1 MATLPNGA
9 GGYQIGDGNLTEVQ
23 LNTQATPATATVTAT
38 LTTAQLLNGIIL
50 GTPTTTAAAYT
61 LPLAT
66 DLDAVVTSAK
76 VNSSFDFVVIN
87 TNGSGG
93 GVITITTN
101 TGWTIGSSGS
111 QGLMTVTTA
120 GTAQK
125 YRAVKSGDGAWA
137 LYRVA

>member
-1 MATLPNGA
+1 MALPNGA
-9 GGYQIGDGNLTEVQ
+9 GGYQVGDGNLAEIQ
-23 LNTQATPATATVTAT
+23 LNTQTTPATATVTAT

-66 DLDAVVTSAK
+66 DVDAVVSSAK
-76 VNSSFDFVVIN
+76 VNSSFDFVVVN

>member
-1 MATLPNGA
+1 MALPNGT
-9 GGYQIGDGNLTEVQ
+9 GGYQVGDGNLAEVQ
-23 LNTQATPATATVTAT
+23 INTQGTPATATVTAT
-38 LTTAQLLNGIIL
+38 LTTAQLLNGILL

-66 DLDAVVTSAK
+66 DLDLAVPSAK
-76 VNSSFDFVVIN
+76 VNSSLDFVVVN

-101 TGWTIGSSGS
+101 TGWSIGTSGS

-120 GTAQK
+120 GTAQA
-125 YRAVKSGDGAWA
+125 YRAVKTGDGTWA
-137 LYRVA
+137 LYRIA

>member
-1 MATLPNGA
+1 MALPNGT
-9 GGYQIGDGNLTEVQ
+9 GGYQVGDGNLAEIQ
-23 LNTQATPATATVTAT
+23 LNTQTTPATATVTAT

-87 TNGSGG
+87 TNGSGS

-120 GTAQK
+120 GTAQT

>member
-1 MATLPNGA
+1 
-9 GGYQIGDGNLTEVQ
+9 
-23 LNTQATPATATVTAT
+23 
-38 LTTAQLLNGIIL
+38 
-50 GTPTTTAAAYT
+50 
-61 LPLAT
+61 
-66 DLDAVVTSAK
+66 
-76 VNSSFDFVVIN
+76 VIN

-120 GTAQK
+120 GTAQT

>member
-1 MATLPNGA
+1 
-9 GGYQIGDGNLTEVQ
+9 
-23 LNTQATPATATVTAT
+23 

-66 DLDAVVTSAK
+66 DLDAVVSSAK

-87 TNGSGG
+87 TNGSGS

-125 YRAVKSGDGAWA
+125 YRAVKTGDGAWA

>member
-1 MATLPNGA
+1 MALPNGA

-38 LTTAQLLNGIIL
+38 LTTTQLLNGIIL

-101 TGWTIGSSGS
+101 TGWTIGTSGS

>member
-9 GGYQIGDGNLTEVQ
+9 GGYQVGDGNLNEVQ
-23 LNTQATPATATVTAT
+23 MNTQGTPATATVTAT

-66 DLDAVVTSAK
+66 DLDAVVSSAK
-76 VNSSFDFVVIN
+76 VGSSFEFVVIN
-87 TNGSGG
+87 TNGSGS

-101 TGWTIGSSGS
+101 TGWSIGTSGS

-120 GTAQK
+120 GTSQN
-125 YRAVKSGDGAWA
+125 YRAVKTGDGAWS
-137 LYRVA
+137 LYRVG

>member
-1 MATLPNGA
+1 MALPNGA
-9 GGYQIGDGNLTEVQ
+9 GGYQVGDGNLAEIQ
-23 LNTQATPATATVTAT
+23 LNTQTTPATATVTAT

-66 DLDAVVTSAK
+66 DVDAVVSNAK
-76 VNSSFDFVVIN
+76 VNSSFDFVVVN

-120 GTAQK
+120 GTAQT

>member
-1 MATLPNGA
+1 MALPNGA
-9 GGYQIGDGNLTEVQ
+9 GGYQIGDGNLAEIQ
-23 LNTQATPATATVTAT
+23 MNTQTTPATATVTAT
-38 LTTAQLLNGIIL
+38 LTTTQLLNGIIL

-101 TGWTIGSSGS
+101 TGWTIGTSGS

>member
-23 LNTQATPATATVTAT
+23 LNTQATPATATVSAT
-38 LTTAQLLNGIIL
+38 LTTTQLLNGIIL

-101 TGWTIGSSGS
+101 TGWSIGSSGS

>member
-1 MATLPNGA
+1 MATLPNGT
-9 GGYQIGDGNLTEVQ
+9 GGYQVGDGNLTEVQ
-23 LNTQATPATATVTAT
+23 INTQGTPATATVTAT

-66 DLDAVVTSAK
+66 DLDTAVPSAK
-76 VNSSFDFVVIN
+76 VNSSLEFVVVN
-87 TNGSGG
+87 TNGSGS

-101 TGWTIGSSGS
+101 TGWSIGTSGS

-120 GTAQK
+120 GTAQA
-125 YRAVKSGDGAWA
+125 YRAVKTGDGTWA
-137 LYRVA
+137 LYRIA

>member
-9 GGYQIGDGNLTEVQ
+9 GGYQVGDGNINEMQ
-23 LNTQATPATATVTAT
+23 IETQAAPATATVTAT

-66 DLDAVVTSAK
+66 DLDAALSSAK
-76 VNSSFDFVVIN
+76 TLSSFDFVVVN
-87 TNGSGG
+87 TNGSGS

-120 GTAQK
+120 GTSQM
-125 YRAVKSGDGAWA
+125 YRAVKTGDGAWS
-137 LYRVA
+137 LYRIA

>member
-1 MATLPNGA
+1 MALPNGA
-9 GGYQIGDGNLTEVQ
+9 GGYQVGDGNLAEIQ
-23 LNTQATPATATVTAT
+23 LNTQTTPATATVTAT
-38 LTTAQLLNGIIL
+38 LTTTQLLNGIIL

>member
-9 GGYQIGDGNLTEVQ
+9 GGYQVGDGNLTEVQ

-38 LTTAQLLNGIIL
+38 LTTTQLLNGIIL

>member
-1 MATLPNGA
+1 
-9 GGYQIGDGNLTEVQ
+9 VS
-23 LNTQATPATATVTAT
+23 
-38 LTTAQLLNGIIL
+38 
-50 GTPTTTAAAYT
+50 
-61 LPLAT
+61 
-66 DLDAVVTSAK
+66 SAK
-76 VNSSFDFVVIN
+76 VNSSFDFVVVN
-87 TNGSGG
+87 TNGSGA

-120 GTAQK
+120 GTSQT

>member
-61 LPLAT
+61 LP
-66 DLDAVVTSAK
+66 
-76 VNSSFDFVVIN
+76 
-87 TNGSGG
+87 
-93 GVITITTN
+93 
-101 TGWTIGSSGS
+101 
-111 QGLMTVTTA
+111 
-120 GTAQK
+120 
-125 YRAVKSGDGAWA
+125 
-137 LYRVA
+137 

>member
-1 MATLPNGA
+1 MALPNGT
-9 GGYQIGDGNLTEVQ
+9 GGYQVGDGNLAEVQ
-23 LNTQATPATATVTAT
+23 INTQATPATATVTAT

-61 LPLAT
+61 LPLCT
-66 DLDAVVTSAK
+66 DLDAAVPSAK
-76 VNSSFDFVVIN
+76 VNSSFEFVVVN
-87 TNGSGG
+87 TNGSGA

-120 GTAQK
+120 GTAQN
-125 YRAVKSGDGAWA
+125 YRAVKTGDAAWS
-137 LYRVA
+137 LYRVG

>member
-1 MATLPNGA
+1 MALPNGA

-23 LNTQATPATATVTAT
+23 LSTQSTPATATVTAT

-66 DLDAVVTSAK
+66 DLDAVVSSAK
-76 VNSSFDFVVIN
+76 VGSSFEFVVIN
-87 TNGSGG
+87 TNGSGA

-101 TGWTIGSSGS
+101 TGWSIGTSGS

-120 GTAQK
+120 GTAQN
-125 YRAVKSGDGAWA
+125 YRAVKTGDAAWS
-137 LYRVA
+137 LYRVG